1 MMQQE
6 PFNDHAAAAIH
17 EVEVQIDEL
26 YLPLVNPDILETVAR
41 RTLAR
46 HCPAPA
52 ALTVVVTSDIAVQT
66 LNRTYRGIDAPT
78 DVLSFAAHDAG
89 DESDE
94 EGDAGDAGDAGR
106 VHLVT
111 PAELADEL
119 AAYLGDIVI
128 ALPYA
133 TRQAAHYGNSVD
145 DELRLLT
152 VHGVLHLL
160 GYDHAT
166 PAEDD
171 AMWEMQSAVLH
182 TETVPGLSRRVFED

>member
-1 MMQQE
+1 MNMMQLE
-6 PFNDHAAAAIH
+6 PFNDHAAAALH

-52 ALTVVVTSDIAVQT
+52 ALTVVVTSDSAVQT

-78 DVLSFAAHDAG
+78 DVLSFAAHDAE

-94 EGDAGDAGDAGR
+94 EGDAGR

-119 AAYLGDIVI
+119 ADYLGDIVI

-145 DELRLLT
+145 NELRLLT

-166 PAEDD
+166 PEEDD
-171 AMWEMQSAVLH
+171 AMWEMQSAVLR
-182 TETVPGLSRRVFED
+182 TVTVPGLSRRVFED

>member
-1 MMQQE
+1 MMQLE
-6 PFNDHAAAAIH
+6 PFNDHAAAALH

-26 YLPLVNPDILETVAR
+26 YLPLVDPDILETAAR

-66 LNRTYRGIDAPT
+66 LNHTYRGIDAPT
-78 DVLSFAAHDAG
+78 DVLSFAAHDAD

-94 EGDAGDAGDAGR
+94 ESEAGR

-145 DELRLLT
+145 NELRLLT

-166 PAEDD
+166 PEEVD
-171 AMWEMQSAVLH
+171 AMWEMQSAVLR
-182 TETVPGLSRRVFED
+182 TVTVPGLSRRVFED

>member
-1 MMQQE
+1 MVT
-6 PFNDHAAAAIH
+6 ND
-17 EVEVQIDEL
+17 
-26 YLPLVNPDILETVAR
+26 
-41 RTLAR
+41 
-46 HCPAPA
+46 
-52 ALTVVVTSDIAVQT
+52 SAVQT

-78 DVLSFAAHDAG
+78 DVLSFAAHDE
-89 DESDE
+89 DDE
-94 EGDAGDAGDAGR
+94 EEAGDADR

-145 DELRLLT
+145 NELLLLT

-166 PAEDD
+166 PEEDD
-171 AMWEMQSAVLH
+171 AMWNMQSAVLR
-182 TETVPGLSRRVFED
+182 TMTVSGPSRRVFED

>member
-1 MMQQE
+1 MNMMQLE
-6 PFNDHAAAAIH
+6 PFNDHAAAALH

-26 YLPLVNPDILETVAR
+26 YLPLVDPDILETAAR

-78 DVLSFAAHDAG
+78 DVLSFAAHDAD

-94 EGDAGDAGDAGR
+94 ESGAGR

-145 DELRLLT
+145 NELLLLT

-166 PAEDD
+166 PEEDD
-171 AMWEMQSAVLH
+171 AMWNMQSAVLR
-182 TETVPGLSRRVFED
+182 TMTVSGPSRRVFED

>member
-1 MMQQE
+1 MNMMQLE
-6 PFNDHAAAAIH
+6 PFNDHAAAALH

-46 HCPAPA
+46 HSPAPA
-52 ALTVVVTSDIAVQT
+52 ALTVVVTSDSAVQT

-78 DVLSFAAHDAG
+78 DVLSFAAQDAE

-94 EGDAGDAGDAGR
+94 EGDAGR

-119 AAYLGDIVI
+119 ADYLGDIVI

-145 DELRLLT
+145 NELRLLT

-166 PAEDD
+166 PEEDD
-171 AMWEMQSAVLH
+171 AMWEMQSAVLR
-182 TETVPGLSRRVFED
+182 TVTVPGLSRRVFED